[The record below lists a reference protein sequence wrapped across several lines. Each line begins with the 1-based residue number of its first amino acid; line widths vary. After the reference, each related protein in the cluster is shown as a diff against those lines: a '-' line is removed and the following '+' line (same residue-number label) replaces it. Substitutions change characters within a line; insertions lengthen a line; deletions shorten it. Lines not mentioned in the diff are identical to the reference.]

1 MDELE
6 NKLGAILGNPEM
18 MAKISQLAQS
28 MGQSTSKQESP
39 SPQPEAASFPEIDL
53 SMLQKL
59 SGLAGQSGIDK
70 NQRSLL
76 SALRPYVSQGRISKL
91 ERAMRAAK
99 MANMAGIFLNKNP
112 SGR

>member
-28 MGQSTSKQESP
+28 MGSSQQEAP
-39 SPQPEAASFPEIDL
+39 SPKPEPAGLPDIDF

-76 SALRPYVSQGRISKL
+76 SALRPYISQVRISKL